1 MCVAPVLFTGS
12 CCSTSASIQVRI
24 YQVGPG
30 AQTQGKA
37 MYTHEGPV
45 LNVCWSK
52 VRCLSISSRSRLSH
66 FYQDGTKVLSGGAD
80 NAARMF
86 DLNTG
91 QTQQVAQHDAPIK
104 AVRWIE
110 TPQGGILATGSWD
123 KTLKA
128 SSLVPH
134 VL

>member
-1 MCVAPVLFTGS
+1 
-12 CCSTSASIQVRI
+12 
-24 YQVGPG
+24 
-30 AQTQGKA
+30 

-52 VRCLSISSRSRLSH
+52 VRCLSVSIPLWLTL

-91 QTQQVAQHDAPIK
+91 QTAQVAQHDAPIK

-128 SSLVPH
+128 SVF
-134 VL
+134 VLASSTTC